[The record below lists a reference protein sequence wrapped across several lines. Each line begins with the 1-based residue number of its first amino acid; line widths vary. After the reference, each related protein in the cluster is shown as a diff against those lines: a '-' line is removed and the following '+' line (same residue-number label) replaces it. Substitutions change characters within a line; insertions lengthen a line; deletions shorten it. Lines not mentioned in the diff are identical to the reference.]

1 MNGAEC
7 PHNHHTFM
15 LEFKKVRGLFFGGG
29 FWLRPTEAEI
39 LEVKKRVQA
48 CVHSP
53 LQLVIGP
60 RRERGALDDL
70 AHLLATEAEVVDGP
84 HV

>member
-1 MNGAEC
+1 ME
-7 PHNHHTFM
+7 
-15 LEFKKVRGLFFGGG
+15 LFSL
-29 FWLRPTEAEI
+29 LRATEAEI
-39 LEVKKRVQA
+39 LEVKKEEEKRMQA

>member
-1 MNGAEC
+1 M
-7 PHNHHTFM
+7 P
-15 LEFKKVRGLFFGGG
+15 EFKKGL
-29 FWLRPTEAEI
+29 RATEAQI
-39 LEVKKRVQA
+39 IDVF
-48 CVHSP
+48 SP

-60 RRERGALDDL
+60 RRECGALDDL

>member
-1 MNGAEC
+1 MD
-7 PHNHHTFM
+7 
-15 LEFKKVRGLFFGGG
+15 FF
-29 FWLRPTEAEI
+29 FFFFLRATEAEI
-39 LEVKKRVQA
+39 LEVKKKRMQA

>member
-1 MNGAEC
+1 M
-7 PHNHHTFM
+7 
-15 LEFKKVRGLFFGGG
+15 
-29 FWLRPTEAEI
+29 
-39 LEVKKRVQA
+39 QA
-48 CVHSP
+48 CDAGSP

-60 RRERGALDDL
+60 RRECGALDDL

>member
-1 MNGAEC
+1 
-7 PHNHHTFM
+7 M
-15 LEFKKVRGLFFGGG
+15 LRA
-29 FWLRPTEAEI
+29 TEAQI
-39 LEVKKRVQA
+39 LEVRKKKKRQT
-48 CVHSP
+48 CVRSP

-60 RRERGALDDL
+60 RRECGALDDL